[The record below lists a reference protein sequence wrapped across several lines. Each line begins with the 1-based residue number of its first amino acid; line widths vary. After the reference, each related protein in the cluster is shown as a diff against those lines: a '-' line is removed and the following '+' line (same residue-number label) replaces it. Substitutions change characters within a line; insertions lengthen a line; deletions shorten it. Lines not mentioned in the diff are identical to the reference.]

1 MKISVKIF
9 RILTCV
15 FSALY
20 TALAG
25 FHVGETARTKSYK
38 MAYKNGEFALTEF
51 DIVEENGNIRLTITP
66 PKDNKILPESREM
79 LIKFCDIEAEDVLVK
94 IGKEPVIVEIE
105 NFVAK
110 KNEDFD
116 ELKGIIL
123 TRVQGKNDEKSMTY
137 GKSLPRFIANA
148 IAEFDALEY

>member
-1 MKISVKIF
+1 MDF
-9 RILTCV
+9 
-15 FSALY
+15 
-20 TALAG
+20 
-25 FHVGETARTKSYK
+25 
-38 MAYKNGEFALTEF
+38 KNGKFALTEF

-94 IGKEPVIVEIE
+94 VGKEPVIVEIE

-110 KNEDFD
+110 KNEDFE

-123 TRVQGKNDEKSMTY
+123 TRIQGKNSK
-137 GKSLPRFIANA
+137 KNIVFARKLPKFVEDILK
-148 IAEFDALEY
+148 EFDALEY